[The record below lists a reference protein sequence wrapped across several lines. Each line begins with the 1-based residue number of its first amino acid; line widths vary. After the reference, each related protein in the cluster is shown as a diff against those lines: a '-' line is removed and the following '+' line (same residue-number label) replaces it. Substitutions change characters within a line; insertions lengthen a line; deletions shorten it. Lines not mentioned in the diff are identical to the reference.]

1 MPSSD
6 SNRVDILVSEEG
18 LKPSLEPLYRLPLSV
33 RKPLIFKKQSKL
45 WATLTYLVRVEGLAF
60 IWWASSDSNR
70 DDITSLVSKTSL
82 ATITADALNLF
93 VFFHEGKIMF

>member
-45 WATLTYLVRVEGLAF
+45 WATLTYLVRVTRIYLVGILGLEP
-60 IWWASSDSNR
+60 R
-70 DDITSLVSKTSL
+70 RHYITG
-82 ATITADALNLF
+82 F
-93 VFFHEGKIMF
+93 